1 MAMSVRSVIFP
12 SLYEPSYW
20 KIKFEVSAISVL
32 NVWFNYSFGRLN
44 DLDLDWDFMHGII
57 SYSPFSL
64 RRTSWLSTN
73 L

>member
-1 MAMSVRSVIFP
+1 MARSVRSEILP
-12 SLYEPSYW
+12 SLYEPSCW
-20 KIKFEVSAISVL
+20 KISFEVSAISVL
-32 NVWFNYSFGRLN
+32 NVWFNDSFGRLI
-44 DLDLDWDFMHGII
+44 DLDLGWDFMKGTI